1 MTLQETSF
9 TCSKHVEVLCNETP
23 VPTVEMDSGDSIEIG
38 SVMEGEENK
47 NHGLVSVPG
56 SPGLQGQRG
65 EQQRDEMLLLVSAG
79 GVQHW
84 LNGKTDI

>member
-1 MTLQETSF
+1 M
-9 TCSKHVEVLCNETP
+9 EVLCNET
-23 VPTVEMDSGDSIEIG
+23 VIPTVETHSGNGIEIG

-47 NHGLVSVPG
+47 NQGLVSVPG

-65 EQQRDEMLLLVSAG
+65 EQQRDEMLFLVSAG

-84 LNGKTDI
+84 LNGKRDI